1 MMKRGLI
8 LVAMLCGVLAAV
20 PALGLTATAK
30 NGDVRVAGTCT
41 GASASK
47 LKLSAENGRV
57 EVEFEVDQNR
67 NGVRWNVVLR
77 RNGKLVTRTSALTKA
92 PSGSFTAR
100 KLVANGPGA
109 DLIKATATRP
119 GETCTAK
126 ATFSA

>member
-1 MMKRGLI
+1 MMKRGVI

-77 RNGKLVTRTSALTKA
+77 RNGKVVTRTSALTKA

-100 KLVANGPGA
+100 KLVANGSGA

-119 GETCTAK
+119 GESCTAK
-126 ATFSA
+126 AVFSA